1 MCATDTDQLPELPA
15 GALRQAPH
23 RVPAAR
29 GSGSSLAATLRSAHL
44 EAGRLVASLD
54 LDDAALWARVDAV
67 VAGVSAQAYAV
78 AAALSG
84 QPARRCASRVPPIVR
99 VRELAAAQ
107 SALFVQLDRIGAEP
121 VAGVAEFAQ
130 AAAQESVGQ
139 VRALSRRLPHSAG
152 TPTQATRLG

>member
-1 MCATDTDQLPELPA
+1 MSATDTDQLPDLGA

-29 GSGSSLAATLRSAHL
+29 GSGSPLAATLRSAHL

-84 QPARRCASRVPPIVR
+84 QPARQCASRVPPVVR

-107 SALFVQLDRIGAEP
+107 GALFVQLDRIGVEP
-121 VAGVAEFAQ
+121 AP
-130 AAAQESVGQ
+130 AAAQGSAGR
-139 VRALSRRLPHSAG
+139 VRALSRRLPRSAG
-152 TPTQATRLG
+152 TPTQARRLGWRTNR